1 LLQFFRGRDDGANLG
16 WKGFLN
22 GRRSR
27 PDVLS
32 QRIPPRHGDSAVF
45 KKLDVSLRVA
55 GLGSNAPKRIQ
66 SISFDGVVFEFV
78 HRHATFS
85 RPKWRDL
92 SINLGVVEYLIFAR
106 ILVSCAMASREA
118 ITPIAWTQAA
128 RLLALEL
135 YREDKVSL
143 GRAAELCQ
151 TPVAA
156 FMDFA
161 AKHGVPP
168 LRYSFEDLEEERQTA
183 DRLKA

>member
-1 LLQFFRGRDDGANLG
+1 MDIKLPSELLRAANLEQR
-16 WKGFLN
+16 N
-22 GRRSR
+22 
-27 PDVLS
+27 LS
-32 QRIPPRHGDSAVF
+32 Q
-45 KKLDVSLRVA
+45 
-55 GLGSNAPKRIQ
+55 
-66 SISFDGVVFEFV
+66 E
-78 HRHATFS
+78 
-85 RPKWRDL
+85 
-92 SINLGVVEYLIFAR
+92 
-106 ILVSCAMASREA
+106 
-118 ITPIAWTQAA
+118 AA

-151 TPVAA
+151 TQLAA

>member
-1 LLQFFRGRDDGANLG
+1 METV
-16 WKGFLN
+16 
-22 GRRSR
+22 
-27 PDVLS
+27 DV
-32 QRIPPRHGDSAVF
+32 
-45 KKLDVSLRVA
+45 KLPSELLRVA
-55 GLGSNAPKRIQ
+55 NLEQRN
-66 SISFDGVVFEFV
+66 
-78 HRHATFS
+78 
-85 RPKWRDL
+85 L
-92 SINLGVVEYLIFAR
+92 SE
-106 ILVSCAMASREA
+106 E
-118 ITPIAWTQAA
+118 AA

-151 TPVAA
+151 TPLAA